1 MGMLFREALNEEK
14 TVVLYIIP
22 ALTHRIIKYKINK
35 FYSHLMGISVYFMSV
50 SLKPASA
57 LNTSSYRR
65 KKRSHCIIQTK
76 LSNNNIITQ

>member
-1 MGMLFREALNEEK
+1 MGMLFCEALNEET

-22 ALTHRIIKYKINK
+22 ALTHRTNTVINYKINK
-35 FYSHLMGISVYFMSV
+35 FYSHLMGISVYSMSV

-65 KKRSHCIIQTK
+65 KKRSHCITQTR
-76 LSNNNIITQ
+76 LTQ